1 MHAKILPRFYPTK
14 TNRVITAAMI
24 LIAARAFQWTCDR
37 QAEIEAVSPLDH
49 VLVAEEQGWQLED
62 EVAVHEQGF
71 NRRDGQVFETRDVFE
86 AWLRWPVP
94 VV

>member
-1 MHAKILPRFYPTK
+1 MPKFYVQSGPV
-14 TNRVITAAMI
+14 RLIFDAADAEQ
-24 LIAARAFQWTCDR
+24 AAVMAFQWTCDQ
-37 QAEIEAVSPLDH
+37 QAEIEAASPLDH

-62 EVAVHEQGF
+62 EVWVNEQGF
-71 NRRDGQVFETRDVFE
+71 GRRDGQMFDTLEVFE

>member
-1 MHAKILPRFYPTK
+1 MPKFYVQSGPVRLIFDA
-14 TNRVITAAMI
+14 TNAEQAAVM
-24 LIAARAFQWTCDR
+24 AFQWTCDQ

-49 VLVAEEQGWQLED
+49 LLIVEQRGWQLAD

-71 NRRDGQVFETRDVFE
+71 NRRNGQVFETREVFD

>member
-1 MHAKILPRFYPTK
+1 MPKFYVQSGPV
-14 TNRVITAAMI
+14 RLIFDAANAEQ
-24 LIAARAFQWTCDR
+24 AAVMAFQWTCDR

-49 VLVAEEQGWQLED
+49 ILIAEQRGWQLAD

-71 NRRDGQVFETRDVFE
+71 DRGDDQVLQTRDVFD

>member
-1 MHAKILPRFYPTK
+1 MPKFYVQSGPVRLIFDAP
-14 TNRVITAAMI
+14 NAEQAAVM
-24 LIAARAFQWTCDR
+24 AFQWTCDR

-49 VLVAEEQGWQLED
+49 MLVAEEQGWQLGD
-62 EVAVHEQGF
+62 EVLVHEQGF
-71 NRRDGQVFETRDVFE
+71 NRRDGQVFDTRDVFD

>member
-1 MHAKILPRFYPTK
+1 MPKYYVQSGPVRLIFD
-14 TNRVITAAMI
+14 AADPEQ
-24 LIAARAFQWTCDR
+24 AAVMAFQWTCDQ
-37 QAEIEAVSPLDH
+37 QAEIAAVLPLDH
-49 VLVAEEQGWQLED
+49 LLIVEQRGWPLAD

-71 NRRDGQVFETRDVFE
+71 DRRDGQVFQTRDVFE

>member
-1 MHAKILPRFYPTK
+1 MPKFYVQSGPVRLIF
-14 TNRVITAAMI
+14 NAANAEQ
-24 LIAARAFQWTCDR
+24 AAVMAFQWICDQ

-49 VLVAEEQGWQLED
+49 ILIAEQRGWQLAD

-71 NRRDGQVFETRDVFE
+71 DRRDDQVFQTRDVFD

>member
-1 MHAKILPRFYPTK
+1 MPKFYVQSGPV
-14 TNRVITAAMI
+14 RLIFDAADSEQ
-24 LIAARAFQWTCDR
+24 AAVMAFQWTCDQ
-37 QAEIEAVSPLDH
+37 QAEIEAASPLDH

-62 EVAVHEQGF
+62 EVLVHEQGF
-71 NRRDGQVFETRDVFE
+71 DRQDGQVFDTRDVFE